1 MSEDSNDTQRNIVS
15 DNSDST
21 KFNLLFLAVLIDLL
35 GFGIIIP
42 ILPFLVKDLNS
53 NQEGL
58 LVALLLSTYSLAQF
72 ISSPIWGRLSD
83 KIGRRPVILIGL
95 IGSSISFAYFGIVEE
110 YILLLSSRILA
121 GIFTGATL
129 PTARAYVADITP
141 PKDRARRYGLLGAAF
156 GIGFTFGPA
165 IGSLLSLDIFL
176 IPNFPKQA
184 SASFFATI
192 LCMGNFILAYYKL
205 PESLIDKE
213 DDSSPSLS
221 TIKQFKILSKNKI
234 ILILFTI
241 FFVTTLIFSSFES
254 ILPLFANN
262 IDDRI
267 NEQNIGYFF
276 AAIGVLIAI
285 IQTTLVGPIV
295 DFFGEDKTIYL
306 ALILQT
312 LSFFLIS
319 ITTSV
324 VLLGITIIPL
334 TLGTA
339 LLNPSL
345 TSSLSN
351 KLDKTNQGIGL
362 GLNSSIGSLGRVIG
376 PLYGGLLYDNLS
388 PGSPF
393 SIGSIILLILVIT
406 TYSQTFVKQDK
417 S

>member
-1 MSEDSNDTQRNIVS
+1 MSEDSNDTQTNIVS

-72 ISSPIWGRLSD
+72 VSSPIWGRLSD

-184 SASFFATI
+184 SASFFAAI
-192 LCMGNFILAYYKL
+192 LCMGNFILAHYKL

-221 TIKQFKILSKNKI
+221 TIKQFKILSKNKM

-241 FFVTTLIFSSFES
+241 FFITTLIFSSFES

-319 ITTSV
+319 IATSV
-324 VLLGITIIPL
+324 TLLGITIIPL

-406 TYSQTFVKQDK
+406 TYNQTFVKQDK
-417 S
+417 L

>member
-1 MSEDSNDTQRNIVS
+1 M
-15 DNSDST
+15 
-21 KFNLLFLAVLIDLL
+21 
-35 GFGIIIP
+35 
-42 ILPFLVKDLNS
+42 
-53 NQEGL
+53 
-58 LVALLLSTYSLAQF
+58 
-72 ISSPIWGRLSD
+72 
-83 KIGRRPVILIGL
+83 
-95 IGSSISFAYFGIVEE
+95 
-110 YILLLSSRILA
+110 
-121 GIFTGATL
+121 
-129 PTARAYVADITP
+129 
-141 PKDRARRYGLLGAAF
+141 
-156 GIGFTFGPA
+156 
-165 IGSLLSLDIFL
+165 
-176 IPNFPKQA
+176 
-184 SASFFATI
+184 
-192 LCMGNFILAYYKL
+192 
-205 PESLIDKE
+205 
-213 DDSSPSLS
+213 
-221 TIKQFKILSKNKI
+221 

-241 FFVTTLIFSSFES
+241 FFITTLIFSSFES

-285 IQTTLVGPIV
+285 IQTTLVGQIV
-295 DFFGEDKTIYL
+295 DFFGEDKTICL

-319 ITTSV
+319 IATSV
-324 VLLGITIIPL
+324 TLLGITIIPL

-376 PLYGGLLYDNLS
+376 PLYGGLLYDSLS

-406 TYSQTFVKQDK
+406 TYNQTFVKQDK

>member
-1 MSEDSNDTQRNIVS
+1 
-15 DNSDST
+15 
-21 KFNLLFLAVLIDLL
+21 
-35 GFGIIIP
+35 
-42 ILPFLVKDLNS
+42 
-53 NQEGL
+53 
-58 LVALLLSTYSLAQF
+58 
-72 ISSPIWGRLSD
+72 
-83 KIGRRPVILIGL
+83 
-95 IGSSISFAYFGIVEE
+95 
-110 YILLLSSRILA
+110 
-121 GIFTGATL
+121 
-129 PTARAYVADITP
+129 
-141 PKDRARRYGLLGAAF
+141 
-156 GIGFTFGPA
+156 
-165 IGSLLSLDIFL
+165 
-176 IPNFPKQA
+176 
-184 SASFFATI
+184 
-192 LCMGNFILAYYKL
+192 MGNFILAYYKL

-213 DDSSPSLS
+213 DDSSPSLN
-221 TIKQFKILSKNKI
+221 TIKQFKILSKNKM

-241 FFVTTLIFSSFES
+241 FFITTLIFSSFES

-285 IQTTLVGPIV
+285 IQTTLVSPIV

-319 ITTSV
+319 IATSV
-324 VLLGITIIPL
+324 TLLGITIIPL

-406 TYSQTFVKQDK
+406 TYNQTFVKQDK
-417 S
+417 L

>member
-1 MSEDSNDTQRNIVS
+1 MSEDSNDTQTNIVS

-72 ISSPIWGRLSD
+72 LSSPIWGRLSD

-184 SASFFATI
+184 SASFFAAI
-192 LCMGNFILAYYKL
+192 LCMGNFILADYKL

-213 DDSSPSLS
+213 DDSSPSLN
-221 TIKQFKILSKNKI
+221 TIKQFKILSKNKM

-241 FFVTTLIFSSFES
+241 FFITTLIFSSFES

-319 ITTSV
+319 IATSV
-324 VLLGITIIPL
+324 ALLGITIIPL

-406 TYSQTFVKQDK
+406 TYNQTFVKQDK
-417 S
+417 L

>member
-1 MSEDSNDTQRNIVS
+1 MSEDSNDTQTNIVS

-176 IPNFPKQA
+176 VPNFPKQA
-184 SASFFATI
+184 SASFFAAI

-221 TIKQFKILSKNKI
+221 TTKQFKILSKNKM

-241 FFVTTLIFSSFES
+241 FFITTLIFSSFES

-319 ITTSV
+319 IATSV
-324 VLLGITIIPL
+324 TLLGITIIPL

-388 PGSPF
+388 PRSPF

-406 TYSQTFVKQDK
+406 TYNQTFVKQDK